1 MSNCGP
7 DIVKYFIV
15 TPLTGDTYVIGGVNT
30 PATNNTNSALI
41 NLIYNQGIPFGTYSL
56 PYTDVYV
63 TGGTFSNDIL
73 SLRRNDGISIPI
85 TGFSSSPTTDVYVTG
100 GTFSIN
106 TLTLRRNDGISI
118 PITGFSSV
126 IPPDVYVTGGTYSSG
141 NLTLGRNDG
150 VLISVSGFFTG
161 STDTYV
167 TGGTYSSGNL
177 TLNSQDNTITITGF
191 TDYYTTGVTLNGNVL
206 EFDRNDTNN
215 AYSVDLSSIKFSGNT
230 SGDCITDIYVSNLN
244 SCSPLHIQNISS
256 GDVLILENGNGFVGI
271 GTSTPTETLD
281 VNGNIKSSNIQA
293 TNGVNIGGYLSV
305 IGNSTLNG
313 PLNIKSLTGVS
324 ANFVI
329 TTGDDSYGV
338 TNEVLNSVYTGYD
351 SYNLTASEIGL
362 NIVGDVNV
370 PKALFINR
378 NGDTSISGDLVVSGE
393 TNTSTLQVRDG
404 ASNNYVLR
412 SLDNLGN
419 AYWSQDGSVTGFTF
433 DQINF
438 DLTIGTNL
446 GDYTQNLGILS
457 SNLQVTGG
465 TYDSQTGTATF
476 YNNDGSYFSVTGF
489 ITGLTDTQVTAFTY
503 TNENTFTIEET
514 DGTVHSSTIDNL
526 TGLNNLQ
533 SNTITAS
540 TNLYTSTIIG
550 LSPLR
555 IQPSGNVNTNHVY
568 LRENGGSVG
577 IGTTVID
584 SLAPEALIVSG
595 RTLSYNIMNAKANVN
610 NYAQINVVNKS
621 SGNLSSSDVV
631 ATNDTGTES
640 INYIDMGING
650 SNFSSGIVGTAND
663 AYLYSTGRELYI
675 GNATTGVNS
684 NIKFFAGDAALNVD
698 MIISGTTGHVGIGT
712 TTPTERL
719 DVSGKTKTV
728 RLQVTNGAVNNY
740 VLTSDSFGNASWSQ
754 NVDNYITGGTYS
766 NGTITLNRQNG
777 SVTINGLSTGY
788 TLTSSGINTALGY
801 TPLSA
806 YTDTYVTGATYSNG
820 TAVFT
825 NNLGGSFNLAGLST
839 GYTLTSSGINTAL
852 GYTPLSAFTDTFIT
866 GITYSNNNI
875 IVGRNQGQ
883 SSLTTNISTMTGLT
897 VSGNLTVTGNTSL
910 KSATATT
917 LNISATPTTDT
928 GTTSNYLTRD
938 GSTGEVKV
946 KTIPGPRVYGLF
958 SQTGTSV
965 TVSATTVE
973 STLINDG
980 IGTITVPANGFQVGD
995 SFNGVLIGHLSCVG
1009 SSTLQIRIKTITGV
1023 LLADTGVIAMETATN
1038 KHWKLDVNFT
1048 IRQLG
1053 VAGIGSIASGGLF
1066 SYTKNSGTNFEGS
1079 NFSII
1084 NNTTFDTT
1092 VSNTLLVTAQWNTNN
1107 AGNSIYSEI
1116 FTLNKIY

>member
-126 IPPDVYVTGGTYSSG
+126 IPPDVY
-141 NLTLGRNDG
+141 
-150 VLISVSGFFTG
+150 
-161 STDTYV
+161 
-167 TGGTYSSGNL
+167 
-177 TLNSQDNTITITGF
+177 
-191 TDYYTTGVTLNGNVL
+191 TTGVTLNGNVL
-206 EFDRNDTNN
+206 EFDRTDLSN
-215 AYSVDLSSIKFSGNT
+215 AYSVDLSSLKFSGNT

-271 GTSTPTETLD
+271 GTTTPTETLD
-281 VNGNIKSSNIQA
+281 VNGNIKSSNIQT
-293 TNGVNIGGYLSV
+293 TNGANIGGYLS
-305 IGNSTLNG
+305 IICNSTLNG
-313 PLNIKSLTGVS
+313 VLNIKSLTGVS

-631 ATNDTGTES
+631 ATNNTGTES

-650 SNFSSGIVGTAND
+650 SNFSSGIIGTAND

-712 TTPTERL
+712 LAPTERL

-728 RLQVTNGAVNNY
+728 RLQVTNGAVNGY

-754 NVDNYITGGTYS
+754 NVDTFVTGGTYS
-766 NGTITLNRQNG
+766 NGTLTFNRQNG
-777 SVTINGLSTGY
+777 TFNVTGLSTGY
-788 TLTSSGINTALGY
+788 TLTSS
-801 TPLSA
+801 
-806 YTDTYVTGATYSNG
+806 V
-820 TAVFT
+820 
-825 NNLGGSFNLAGLST
+825 
-839 GYTLTSSGINTAL
+839 INTAL

-938 GSTGEVKV
+938 GATGEVKV
-946 KTIPGPRVYGLF
+946 KTIPGPTVYGLF

>member
-126 IPPDVYVTGGTYSSG
+126 IPPDVY
-141 NLTLGRNDG
+141 
-150 VLISVSGFFTG
+150 
-161 STDTYV
+161 
-167 TGGTYSSGNL
+167 
-177 TLNSQDNTITITGF
+177 
-191 TDYYTTGVTLNGNVL
+191 TTGVTLNGNVL
-206 EFDRNDTNN
+206 EFDRTDLSN
-215 AYSVDLSSIKFSGNT
+215 AYSVDLSSLKFSGNT

-271 GTSTPTETLD
+271 GTTTPTETLD
-281 VNGNIKSSNIQA
+281 VNGNIKSSNIQT
-293 TNGVNIGGYLSV
+293 TNGANIGGYLSI

-313 PLNIKSLTGVS
+313 VLNIKSLTGVS

-631 ATNDTGTES
+631 ATNNTGTES

-650 SNFSSGIVGTAND
+650 SNFSSGIIGTAND

-712 TTPTERL
+712 LAPTERL

-728 RLQVTNGAVNNY
+728 RLQVTNGAVNGY

-754 NVDNYITGGTYS
+754 NVDTFVTGGTYS
-766 NGTITLNRQNG
+766 NGTLTFNRQNG
-777 SVTINGLSTGY
+777 TFNVTGLSTGY
-788 TLTSSGINTALGY
+788 TLTSS
-801 TPLSA
+801 
-806 YTDTYVTGATYSNG
+806 V
-820 TAVFT
+820 
-825 NNLGGSFNLAGLST
+825 
-839 GYTLTSSGINTAL
+839 INTAL

-938 GSTGEVKV
+938 GATGEVKV
-946 KTIPGPRVYGLF
+946 KTIPGPTVYGLF